1 MQLTLLKLLTLLTLC
16 CIYAY
21 IYIYGLMEHFKS
33 KAHNELWERYAER
46 EDGMGGADEI
56 NRDSQPLNSH
66 QGSKASAT

>member
-1 MQLTLLKLLTLLTLC
+1 M
-16 CIYAY
+16 
-21 IYIYGLMEHFKS
+21 YGLMEHFKS